1 MVGVVEDAWIVT
13 LGQNVT
19 LSEDAAMRPAKIADG
34 VTIGPRSRIAANL
47 SIGVDAYIAADADV
61 TTSVPAGGIVAGS
74 PAVLIGMRAPLYC
87 HDVVDWQGGVKPLP
101 VAGVT
106 LVLLP
111 QVSDVRGSLVVGEF
125 GVHVPFA
132 VSRYFMVFGV
142 PDGAVRGG
150 HAHYRC
156 SQFLLCVR
164 GQCSVIVDDGQQR
177 VEVLLDTPQ
186 LGLYLPPMTWGI
198 QYRYSHDAVLL
209 VFASHA
215 YDTGDYIRDYH
226 SFLALRRDSHK
237 V

>member
-1 MVGVVEDAWIVT
+1 
-13 LGQNVT
+13 
-19 LSEDAAMRPAKIADG
+19 MRPARIPDS
-34 VTIGPRSRIAANL
+34 VTIGPGSRIAANL

-61 TTSVPAGGIVAGS
+61 TTSIPAGGIVAGS
-74 PAVLIGMRAPLYC
+74 PASLIGMRAPLYC
-87 HDVVDWQGGVKPLP
+87 HEVGALQGGCKPLP

-106 LVLLP
+106 LVSLP
-111 QVSDVRGSLVVGEF
+111 QVSDARGSLVVGEF
-125 GVHVPFA
+125 GAHVPFA

-150 HAHYRC
+150 HAHYSC

-177 VEVLLDTPQ
+177 AEVLLDTPK
-186 LGLYLPPMTWGI
+186 LGLYLPPLIWGI
-198 QYRYSHDAVLL
+198 QYRYSHDALLL

-226 SFLALRRDSHK
+226 SFLALRQDNRN